1 MAQARELSSLSQNGV
16 GTFSDIAGTR
26 PRQTD
31 EHTLA
36 RLGKQQV
43 LKVSLDIQVPWQP

>member
-1 MAQARELSSLSQNGV
+1 MAQAQELSSLSQNGV
-16 GTFSDIAGTR
+16 RTYADIAGNR
-26 PRQTD
+26 PRQKD

-43 LKVSLDIQVPWQP
+43 LKVSLDILFLW